1 MNFWLIIL
9 GMGLVTY
16 AVRVLPI
23 FVLERYPLPPRL
35 QAALRLVP
43 IAVLS
48 AIILPE
54 MMRPAGV
61 VDVSLDNPRWWAGL
75 AAIGV
80 AYFSRNVLVTIAAG
94 MALLWLLSSLG
105 GL

>member
-1 MNFWLIIL
+1 MNFWLIIF

-35 QAALRLVP
+35 QRALRLVP

-54 MMRPAGV
+54 MVRPAGV
-61 VDVSLDNPRWWAGL
+61 MDRSFDNPRWLAGL
-75 AAIGV
+75 VAIGV
-80 AYFSRNVLVTIAAG
+80 AYFSRNVLVTIAVG
-94 MALLWLLSSLG
+94 MALLWLLSYLG

>member
-1 MNFWLIIL
+1 MDFWLIIL

-16 AVRVLPI
+16 AIRVLPI

-35 QAALRLVP
+35 HTALRLVP

-54 MMRPAGV
+54 IARPAGAL
-61 VDVSLDNPRWWAGL
+61 DVSLANPRWLAGL
-75 AAIGV
+75 AAIVV
-80 AYFSRNVLVTIAAG
+80 AHFSRNVLVTIAVG
-94 MALLWLLSSLG
+94 MALLWALTLFG